1 MDVDY
6 IHITNSN
13 NINSKIKQI
22 KNKTKST
29 LESNDK
35 SSYDDIYY
43 IFVIPLLILL
53 FIEFDRFRRRIVW
66 KKY

>member
-53 FIEFDRFRRRIVW
+53 FIEFDRFRRRIV
-66 KKY
+66 

>member
-53 FIEFDRFRRRIVW
+53 FIEFDRFRRRIIW
-66 KKY
+66 KKD